1 MTTSRGINRRKFLAL
16 AGSVP
21 LCAGIGAANAAEQKI
36 TVGFTAINEFTGL
49 FVAIDKGLFK
59 RRGLDV
65 DATLIANNATIP
77 AALYSR
83 SIQIGTPSVT
93 TLLQAVDGGLDLRFV
108 CGGGVLSSTKPSVG
122 IIVRADNGPDSA
134 SALMGKRIG
143 VPGLNALFH
152 VIARRWLSQN
162 GVDPRK
168 VNFIETPF
176 AQMYD
181 LMRGGQLDAV
191 VAGDPVRSR
200 MMADNVG
207 KALGN
212 ILSSIPEGSLSG
224 NYASTAAFAQEN
236 SSVLSAFSEAIAEA
250 DELATKDPAS
260 VLDIVSRYLRLPVDV
275 LAKLPPPIL
284 RTRIDRAQIE
294 FWVQVAREQEMV
306 RQPVSIDKLLPIS

>member
-1 MTTSRGINRRKFLAL
+1 MTTSTGIDRRKFLAL
-16 AGSVP
+16 AGTIP
-21 LCAGIGAANAAEQKI
+21 LCVGIGTANATEQKI

-49 FVAIDKGLFK
+49 FVAKDKGMFK

-108 CGGGVLSSTKPSVG
+108 CGGGVLSSARPSVG

-134 SALMGKRIG
+134 SVLAGKRIG

-168 VNFIETPF
+168 VNFVETPF

-200 MMADNVG
+200 IMADNVG

-212 ILSSIPEGSLSG
+212 MLSSIPEGALSG

-236 SSVLSAFSEAIAEA
+236 SSALSAFSDAIAEA
-250 DELATKDPAS
+250 DELATKDPAG

-275 LAKLPPPIL
+275 LANLPPPIL

-306 RQPVSIDKLLPIS
+306 RQPVSIDKLLPVS